1 MDSGPPILD
10 LPAIAAE
17 VREEALI
24 TLALVQLVRG
34 ALRGV
39 KVPPKVRKL
48 LAQAERAAHEAREHA
63 RRLDAA
69 LTVAGESS
77 DENC

>member
-1 MDSGPPILD
+1 MDTDDRILD

-24 TLALVQLVRG
+24 TLAFVQLVRG

-39 KVPPKVRKL
+39 RVPAKVRKL

-69 LTVAGESS
+69 LTVASETRAKS
-77 DENC
+77 